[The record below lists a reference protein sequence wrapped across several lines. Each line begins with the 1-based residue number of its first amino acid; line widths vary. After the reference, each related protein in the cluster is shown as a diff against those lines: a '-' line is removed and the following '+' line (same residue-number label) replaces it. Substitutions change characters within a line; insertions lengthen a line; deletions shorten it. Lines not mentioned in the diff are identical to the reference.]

1 MSRKIFTEEQQ
12 QLLRQNPYIY
22 SVTDTRINLT
32 KEFKE
37 IFLKEYK
44 SGISPRKIL
53 EDHGFD
59 IDTIGERRVWSIS
72 NYIRIEFK
80 KYCNFHEGFRSRAV
94 PTSDTFSNS
103 DSKSSSDA
111 DKIKQLQQEVDYL
124 KQEMEFLKNF
134 LNQNYKEVGALLMN
148 DSSCI
153 FEIIYNTM
161 QQSHNTMS
169 IKTLCAMAGVSRS
182 GYYAWLNAAP
192 ARAQREQQDRDDFE
206 QILTAY
212 KMHGY
217 SKGAKG
223 IYMALLHMDPPVVMN
238 LKKIRRLMDKFN
250 LSCPYRGPNPYRR
263 MAKALKT
270 SSVADNLL
278 QREFEAYGP
287 RIVLLTD
294 ITYLPYNG
302 TFAYLSTVLDA
313 FTKQILSYVL
323 SPSLEVDF
331 VLETIN
337 KLVEYHGVSL
347 QAETIIHSDQGCHYT
362 SHKFINILY
371 DKKLRQSMSRK
382 GNCWDNAPQESFFG
396 HMKDHIKPE
405 LAECT
410 SFADVQV
417 IIDNYI
423 DYYNNRRYQWHLARL
438 SPNEFYKFVTTGK
451 YPLDIPNIPAM
462 PAIKKD
468 PKELGASA
476 VDIDDNK

>member
-1 MSRKIFTEEQQ
+1 
-12 QLLRQNPYIY
+12 
-22 SVTDTRINLT
+22 
-32 KEFKE
+32 
-37 IFLKEYK
+37 
-44 SGISPRKIL
+44 
-53 EDHGFD
+53 
-59 IDTIGERRVWSIS
+59 
-72 NYIRIEFK
+72 
-80 KYCNFHEGFRSRAV
+80 
-94 PTSDTFSNS
+94 
-103 DSKSSSDA
+103 
-111 DKIKQLQQEVDYL
+111 
-124 KQEMEFLKNF
+124 
-134 LNQNYKEVGALLMN
+134 MN

-192 ARAQREQQDRDDFE
+192 ARAQREQQDREDFE

-313 FTKQILSYVL
+313 FTKQILSIRIRV
-323 SPSLEVDF
+323 
-331 VLETIN
+331 
-337 KLVEYHGVSL
+337 
-347 QAETIIHSDQGCHYT
+347 
-362 SHKFINILY
+362 
-371 DKKLRQSMSRK
+371 
-382 GNCWDNAPQESFFG
+382 
-396 HMKDHIKPE
+396 
-405 LAECT
+405 
-410 SFADVQV
+410 V
-417 IIDNYI
+417 IIQATNLSI
-423 DYYNNRRYQWHLARL
+423 SCMTKNCANPCHAR
-438 SPNEFYKFVTTGK
+438 ETAGTTPHRK
-451 YPLDIPNIPAM
+451 VS
-462 PAIKKD
+462 
-468 PKELGASA
+468 SA
-476 VDIDDNK
+476 T